1 MGKSKGWRSA
11 IGTRIWREEQ
21 ALKACFKIRQFPFPG
36 PDLHS
41 DTNLIITT
49 EVKELRACAEAKGKL

>member
-1 MGKSKGWRSA
+1 VIVPFYDKDVETDCG
-11 IGTRIWREEQ
+11 
-21 ALKACFKIRQFPFPG
+21 FKIRQFPFPG